1 MKCGD
6 KLWLV
11 ARGLCMSVE
20 FKQRKRLDF
29 PYLVSQVAV

>member
-11 ARGLCMSVE
+11 ARGLCME